1 MFFSDRMDAANKLA
15 EKLSAYRGKNPLVL
29 AIPRGA
35 VPMARRIADE
45 LGGEVDVV
53 LVRKIGAPGNPE
65 FAIGAVDESGSMFV
79 TDDAVV
85 TGASESYLAQEKQRQ
100 VEIMRNRRAQYTPL
114 RKPIDPA
121 GRIVIVVD
129 DGLATGS
136 TMIAALRALRQRN
149 PKELICAVPVAP
161 PDTLDKVEH
170 YADQVVCLHA
180 TAEFFAVSQFYGHFP
195 QVEDEEVVAILL
207 GRADT
212 DKLAKPMQ

>member
-1 MFFSDRMDAANKLA
+1 MLFHDRMDAANKLT

-35 VPMARRIADE
+35 VPMARHIADE

-79 TDDAVV
+79 TADAVL
-85 TGASESYLAQEKQRQ
+85 TGAREDYINVEKQRQ
-100 VEIMRNRRAQYTPL
+100 LEIMRQRRAQYTPL
-114 RKPIDPA
+114 RAPTDPA
-121 GRIVIVVD
+121 GHVVIVVD

-161 PDTLDKVEH
+161 PDTLDKVGH
-170 YADQVVCLHA
+170 YADQVVCLH
-180 TAEFFAVSQFYGHFP
+180 TAADFFAVSQFYGHFP
-195 QVEDEEVVAILL
+195 QVDDEEVVSILHQTS
-207 GRADT
+207 GSN
-212 DKLAKPMQ
+212 

>member
-1 MFFSDRMDAANKLA
+1 MLFRDRMDAANKLA
-15 EKLSAYRGKNPLVL
+15 EKLAAYRGENPLVL

-35 VPMARRIADE
+35 VPMAKLIADE
-45 LGGEVDVV
+45 LGGVADVV

-79 TDDAVV
+79 TEDAVLA
-85 TGASESYLAQEKQRQ
+85 GAREDYIVQEKQNQ
-100 VEIMRNRRAQYTPL
+100 LEIMRSRRAQYTPL
-114 RKPIDPA
+114 RAPVDPA

-161 PDTLDKVEH
+161 PDTLDKVAR
-170 YADQVVCLHA
+170 YADQVVCLQ
-180 TAEFFAVSQFYGHFP
+180 TSAEFFAVSQFYGHFP
-195 QVEDEEVVAILL
+195 QVDDDEVMSILRQTGGL
-207 GRADT
+207 D
-212 DKLAKPMQ
+212 

>member
-1 MFFSDRMDAANKLA
+1 MLFRDRMDAANRLA

-35 VPMARRIADE
+35 APMAKLIADE
-45 LGGEVDVV
+45 LGGVADVV

-79 TDDAVV
+79 TDDAIV
-85 TGASESYLAQEKQRQ
+85 TGASENYLAQEKQRQ
-100 VEIMRNRRAQYTPL
+100 LDIMRNRRAQYTPL
-114 RKPIDPA
+114 REPSDPA

-149 PKELICAVPVAP
+149 PEKLICAVPVAP

-195 QVEDEEVVAILL
+195 QVDDEEVMAILS
-207 GRADT
+207 GGVGT
-212 DKLAKPMQ
+212 GKPEKFTQ

>member
-1 MFFSDRMDAANKLA
+1 MFFSDRIDAANKLA
-15 EKLSAYRGKNPLVL
+15 ERLSAYRGKNPLVL

-53 LVRKIGAPGNPE
+53 LVRKIGAPGNSE

-79 TDDAVV
+79 TDDAAL
-85 TGASESYLAQEKQRQ
+85 TGASENYLAQEKQRQ
-100 VEIMRNRRAQYTPL
+100 LETMRQRRAQYTPL
-114 RKPIDPA
+114 RAQSDPA

-149 PKELICAVPVAP
+149 PEKLICAVPVAP
-161 PDTLDKVEH
+161 PDTLNKVEH

-180 TAEFFAVSQFYGHFP
+180 SAEFFAVSQFYGHFP
-195 QVEDEEVVAILL
+195 QVDDEEVMVILRQT
-207 GRADT
+207 GGSN
-212 DKLAKPMQ
+212 

>member
-1 MFFSDRMDAANKLA
+1 MFFRDRIEAANKLV

-35 VPMARRIADE
+35 APMAKCIADD

-79 TDDAVV
+79 TEDAVLV
-85 TGASESYLAQEKQRQ
+85 GAGENYLAQEKQRQ
-100 VEIMRNRRAQYTPL
+100 LEIMQQRRAQYTPL

-136 TMIAALRALRQRN
+136 TMIAALRALRQKK
-149 PKELICAVPVAP
+149 PEKLICAVPVAP
-161 PDTLDKVEH
+161 PDTLDKVTP
-170 YADQVVCLHA
+170 YADEVVCLYSS
-180 TAEFFAVSQFYGHFP
+180 AEFFAVSQFYGHFP
-195 QVEDEEVVAILL
+195 QVDDDEVMSILHH
-207 GRADT
+207 T
-212 DKLAKPMQ
+212 DGPN